1 MKITLHLTVEEVN
14 AIIQGLL
21 ELPAKTSMLLIQKIH
36 DDASAQTQPKPTILN
51 QESNVNHI
59 TAEEII

>member
-36 DDASAQTQPKPTILN
+36 DDASAQTQPKPTFVN
-51 QESNVNHI
+51 QENNGNHI

>member
-21 ELPAKTSMLLIQKIH
+21 ELPAKTSMLLIQRIH
-36 DDASAQTQPKPTILN
+36 DEASAQTQPKPTIIN
-51 QESNVNHI
+51 QENDGNY
-59 TAEEII
+59 TTTEEII